1 VTSSERRV
9 AFDPDAVLELGK
21 QFRLQWEP
29 TQDCH
34 VLLYPEGMVQLQ
46 GGAGEI
52 MQRIDGQTTLHGLI
66 SALELAFPGTD
77 LREDVLE
84 FSEVA
89 YAKGWIQTR
98 SAGEG

>member
-1 VTSSERRV
+1 VTSAEPRV
-9 AFDPDAVLELGK
+9 AFDPDAALQLSK

-29 TQDCH
+29 SQGCH

-46 GGAGEI
+46 GSAGEI

-66 SALELAFPGTD
+66 RALEEAFPGAD
-77 LREDVLE
+77 LREDVVE

-89 YAKGWIQTR
+89 FARGWIQTR
-98 SAGEG
+98 PVGAP

>member
-1 VTSSERRV
+1 VTSAEPRV
-9 AFDPDAVLELGK
+9 AFDPDAALQVGK

-29 TQDCH
+29 SQGCH
-34 VLLYPEGMVQLQ
+34 VLLYPEGMVQLE

-52 MQRIDGQTTLHGLI
+52 MQRIDGQTSLHGLI
-66 SALELAFPGTD
+66 RALEEAFPGAD

-89 YAKGWIQTR
+89 FAKGWIQTR
-98 SAGEG
+98 SAGEP

>member
-1 VTSSERRV
+1 MTSAETRV
-9 AFDPDAVLELGK
+9 AFDPDAALQLGK

-29 TQDCH
+29 SQGCH
-34 VLLYPEGMVQLQ
+34 VLLYPEGMVQLE

-66 SALELAFPGTD
+66 RALEEAFPDAD
-77 LREDVLE
+77 LREDVVE

-89 YAKGWIQTR
+89 FARGWIQTR
-98 SAGEG
+98 SAGEP